1 MDEQTTVRRI
11 FIEEAIR
18 LMALEVVI
26 GLPPIGIAEA
36 MGASQQLVN
45 VIAVISLLV
54 PLVIAIVLIV
64 LRTRSRQEQTKAS
77 RQLPMNK
84 KRWIVLG
91 LGTLAG
97 ILLALLYMTSGLI
110 NRQQAITIILVALL
124 WIGLGTWLSIRRY
137 LR

>member
-1 MDEQTTVRRI
+1 MKKLIQI
-11 FIEEAIR
+11 FGEEAIR

-26 GLPPIGIAEA
+26 GLPPIGIAQA
-36 MGASQQLVN
+36 MGASQQLVYM
-45 VIAVISLLV
+45 IAAISLLV
-54 PLVIAIVLIV
+54 PLAIAIVLIM
-64 LRTRSRQEQTKAS
+64 LRVRGGQESTRAA

-110 NRQQAITIILVALL
+110 NRQQAIMSILVAVL
-124 WIGLGTWLSIRRY
+124 WIGLGSWLSIRSQ
-137 LR
+137 LH

>member
-1 MDEQTTVRRI
+1 VDEKNTLRQIV
-11 FIEEAIR
+11 IEEAIR

-26 GLPPIGIAEA
+26 GLPPIGIAET

-54 PLVIAIVLIV
+54 PLAIAIVLIV
-64 LRTRSRQEQTKAS
+64 LRTRSRQEQTKAA
-77 RQLPMNK
+77 RQLLMNK
-84 KRWIVLG
+84 KRWIVVG

-110 NRQQAITIILVALL
+110 NRQQAIMSILVALL
-124 WIGLGTWLSIRRY
+124 WIGLGTWFSIRRH
-137 LR
+137 LQ